1 MHNQRQHGFTLIE
14 LMIVVAIIGI
24 LAAIALPSYQGYT
37 SRAKVSNAVA
47 NVAGDK
53 IKVGENFSASKPD
66 TGWCDGTATTSECTP
81 DAGAATVTLTGR
93 NTGSNPTPDTEVTVV
108 GTLPGDSTGNITWA
122 CAVVD
127 SPTGRFIGRPC
138 DDLLM

>member
-1 MHNQRQHGFTLIE
+1 MHSQRQHGFTLIE

-24 LAAIALPSYQGYT
+24 LAAIALPAYQGYT

-53 IKVGENFSASKPD
+53 IKVGENFSAAKPD
-66 TGWCDGTATTSECTP
+66 TGWCDGTATASECAT
-81 DAGAATVTLTGR
+81 GTNTVTLTGR
-93 NTGSNPTPDTEVTVV
+93 NTGSAANPDTEVTVV
-108 GTLPGDSTGNITWA
+108 GTLPGDNTGNITWE
-122 CAVVD
+122 CAVAD